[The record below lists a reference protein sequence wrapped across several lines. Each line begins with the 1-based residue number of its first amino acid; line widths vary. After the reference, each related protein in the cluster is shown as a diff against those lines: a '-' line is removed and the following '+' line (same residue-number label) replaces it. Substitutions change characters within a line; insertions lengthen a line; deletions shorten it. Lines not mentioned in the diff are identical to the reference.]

1 MFKVSDIAKMQGQ
14 SGIVMWKN
22 ISDGNK
28 MTENKNDRSETDF
41 ASVQDSLNMQRTASN
56 ERIVLSEIPNTTFL
70 TKILLLH

>member
-22 ISDGNK
+22 TSDGNK

-41 ASVQDSLNMQRTASN
+41 TSVQDSLNMQRTASN
-56 ERIVLSEIPNTTFL
+56 ETIALSEIPNITLL

>member
-28 MTENKNDRSETDF
+28 VT
-41 ASVQDSLNMQRTASN
+41 
-56 ERIVLSEIPNTTFL
+56 
-70 TKILLLH
+70 

>member
-22 ISDGNK
+22 TSDGNK
-28 MTENKNDRSETDF
+28 MTENKNGRSETDF
-41 ASVQDSLNMQRTASN
+41 TSVQDSLNMQRTASN
-56 ERIVLSEIPNTTFL
+56 ETIALSEIPNITLL

>member
-22 ISDGNK
+22 ISDVNK